1 MGNGYP
7 GNLQDKLMLKVCR
20 NIFFLQSLTWYFVLL
35 FENELI
41 FETCVIQDEKQTFS
55 YETQGAIPDVST
67 STPSIP
73 SVSRPK
79 KGDPSL
85 DVSTNF
91 LISTKAP
98 TTIGKKK
105 NKPSPDLLLSSIDLL
120 PFPES
125 ERTAGKSH
133 HHQWKKT
140 DGFSF
145 GYATICNLHMPTS
158 TPSKDNILA
167 PTSSCT
173 WPKQCKAGVICESR
187 SNRAWHPQW
196 KKPSWP
202 SLKGWNRL
210 LTTVFLIVD
219 AYWCLLMG
227 DVIMNLMAEPE
238 MWKWL
243 WINMPVRQHDMRKTS
258 TKTKTW
264 FTLTYI

>member
-1 MGNGYP
+1 MYLFYPKTMSIYFPQQNQDEYQAAGTSKVKVFTAFFRSMAALENITFLQHIHTVGMGGMMGNGYP

-173 WPKQCKAGVICESR
+173 
-187 SNRAWHPQW
+187 
-196 KKPSWP
+196 
-202 SLKGWNRL
+202 
-210 LTTVFLIVD
+210 
-219 AYWCLLMG
+219 
-227 DVIMNLMAEPE
+227 
-238 MWKWL
+238 
-243 WINMPVRQHDMRKTS
+243 
-258 TKTKTW
+258 
-264 FTLTYI
+264 